1 MTSSESF
8 VSAMPCIVR
17 LSGGPGNGLAQHFIL
32 ARKRYVLVRESVLSD
47 DSFMI
52 EMDVPGAQ
60 MTETATRRTP
70 VVAPVT
76 LDPKAELARIRSA
89 AGLPEHLDS
98 ALATQ
103 VASFLWPKRSQACRA
118 A

>member
-1 MTSSESF
+1 
-8 VSAMPCIVR
+8 
-17 LSGGPGNGLAQHFIL
+17 
-32 ARKRYVLVRESVLSD
+32 
-47 DSFMI
+47 
-52 EMDVPGAQ
+52 